1 MTTKKIILPKVDP
14 KKKPIAKKKK
24 KKSNA
29 GAPPKMTEATLKI
42 LNDAFLIGASD
53 EQACF
58 KAEISPQTLYNYQHK
73 HPKYIEHKKALKADL
88 RFRARINISK
98 DVDSGNVDTSKYV
111 LDRTDPDFKPKN
123 KLEIE
128 GVLSQEEMDA
138 QAKLTAKYL
147 DDINKGKK

>member
-1 MTTKKIILPKVDP
+1 MTQ
-14 KKKPIAKKKK
+14 KKPIVKKKK

-42 LNDAFLIGASD
+42 LNDAFLVGASD
-53 EQACF
+53 ERACF
-58 KAEISPQTLYNYQHK
+58 KAEIHPSTLYNYQHK
-73 HPKYIEHKKALKADL
+73 HPEFIEYKKALKEDL

-123 KLEIE
+123 KFEVE
-128 GVLSQEEMDA
+128 GMLSKEEMDA

-147 DDINKGKK
+147 DEINKGKKDGKLG